1 MDMNAQHRTGILLLI
16 GATLA
21 WSTAGLF
28 ARAIQLD
35 VASLVFWRGLFGA
48 AGLIGVLVWMK
59 GRAGLRD
66 FGRLGPMGLLYSFVS
81 CAGILFFIGALKG
94 TTIAHVAIIYATL
107 PFLAGAI
114 GWIALRERPD
124 KAAIFA
130 ALVALGGSAY
140 MVGVSG
146 DGQFWGDLMAVGLVI
161 SMAVMIVI
169 ARARP
174 NLPTMAAGAL
184 SAIWAPILCI
194 PFVSVWVPD
203 PQTFALIAGFGLLNT
218 TVGFALFIYGSRF
231 LPPTETALISALEA
245 PMTPLWVWLVFA
257 ETPTLPTLIGG
268 GLVMA
273 AVLGHILWQSKNLPT
288 PPVPL

>member
-257 ETPTLPTLIGG
+257 ETPTLIGG

>member
-35 VASLVFWRGLFGA
+35 VASLVFWRGLFGT

>member
-1 MDMNAQHRTGILLLI
+1 MDMKAQHRTGILLLI

-48 AGLIGVLVWMK
+48 AGLIGVLFWMK

-124 KAAIFA
+124 KAAILA

-140 MVGVSG
+140 MVGVGG
-146 DGQFWGDLMAVGLVI
+146 DGQFWGDLMAVGMVI

-194 PFVSVWVPD
+194 PFVSACVPD

-268 GLVMA
+268 GLVMV
-273 AVLGHILWQSKNLPT
+273 AVLGHILWQTKNLPT

>member
-203 PQTFALIAGFGLLNT
+203 PQNFALIAGFGLLNT
-218 TVGFALFIYGSRF
+218 TVGFAPFIYGSRF

-273 AVLGHILWQSKNLPT
+273 AVLGHILWQSKNLTT

>member
-35 VASLVFWRGLFGA
+35 VASLIFWRGLFGA

>member
-1 MDMNAQHRTGILLLI
+1 
-16 GATLA
+16 
-21 WSTAGLF
+21 
-28 ARAIQLD
+28 
-35 VASLVFWRGLFGA
+35 
-48 AGLIGVLVWMK
+48 
-59 GRAGLRD
+59 
-66 FGRLGPMGLLYSFVS
+66 MGLLYSFVS

-245 PMTPLWVWLVFA
+245 PMTMLWVWLVFA